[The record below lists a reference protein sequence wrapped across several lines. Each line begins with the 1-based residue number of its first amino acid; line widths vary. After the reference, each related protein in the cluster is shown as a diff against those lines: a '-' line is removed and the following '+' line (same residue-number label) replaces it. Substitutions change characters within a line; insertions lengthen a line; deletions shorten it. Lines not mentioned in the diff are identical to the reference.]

1 MIILFLWTNDRIQVV
16 IVSCNNKWS
25 IVLSTMTGFKTR
37 HVDLEDFKASDLA
50 TCKVAIFLMATYG
63 EGEPTDNATS
73 FSSWMHDE
81 EKQVPSDFLENVS
94 FTVFGLGNRQYENFN
109 KMGKR
114 TNEAMERFGGKR
126 VFEYGE
132 GDDDGTLE
140 DDFQAWKVKM
150 WPSLVSQ
157 FHKNSAGVESRVS
170 SKESKVKLQYKVV
183 PVTKDHDKAALA
195 RQSAASVNSTNKH
208 FFTAPLAT
216 ISVNREL
223 RVNGGPGA
231 TVGSTRH
238 VEIDL
243 AGTGLT
249 YHTADN
255 LAVLPE
261 NDPIAVAELA
271 KVHT

>member
-1 MIILFLWTNDRIQVV
+1 
-16 IVSCNNKWS
+16 
-25 IVLSTMTGFKTR
+25 MTGFKAR
-37 HVDLEDFKASDLA
+37 DIDLEDFQASDLA

-81 EKQVPSDFLENVS
+81 EKQVAPDFLQDVS

-114 TNEAMERFGGKR
+114 TNDAMERFGGKR

-140 DDFQAWKVKM
+140 DDFQAWKIKL
-150 WPSLVSQ
+150 WPALVSQ
-157 FHKNSAGVESRVS
+157 FHKNAAGVESSIS

-183 PVTKDHDKAALA
+183 PVTKDHDKVALA
-195 RQSAASVNSTNKH
+195 RQSSASVNSTNKH
-208 FFTAPLAT
+208 FFTAPLAS

-271 KVHT
+271 KVSGWAGLTDSPSTVTDLK